1 MPIGAGTWKSS
12 SVTPKLADRTRSSPV
27 AARWLSTVLERI
39 PPAHSDSRLTSSLP
53 VISRATSIARSTA
66 SA

>member
-12 SVTPKLADRTRSSPV
+12 SVTPKLADWTRSSPA
-27 AARWLSTVLERI
+27 AARWLSTVLARI
-39 PPAHSDSRLTSSLP
+39 PPAHSDSRLTSSLR
-53 VISRATSIARSTA
+53 VTSRATSMTRSTA